1 MLNFQQNGDF
11 MKKYFAVLKK
21 CALFRQIREEDYGP
35 LLSCFAA
42 QPWHY
47 DKGEVIL
54 GEGDP
59 AEYVGIVLSGA
70 VQVVRVDYYG
80 NRSILAKLGPAGIF
94 AEAFACA
101 GVPTMPVS
109 VVAAEDTE
117 ILLLQSQRIIHS
129 CGNACHFHNQ
139 MIHNLLQ
146 VVARK
151 NLVCNQ
157 KIEIMSKRTTREKL
171 MAYLLLEAKR
181 AGRSSFSIPYDR
193 QELADYLEVDR
204 SGLSAEI
211 SKLRRENV
219 LLCRKNE
226 FTLL

>member
-11 MKKYFAVLKK
+11 MKKFFEVLKK
-21 CALFRQIREEDYGP
+21 CALFRGIRAEDFGP
-35 LLSCFAA
+35 MLSCFGAE
-42 QPWHY
+42 PWHY
-47 DKGEVIL
+47 DKGETIL

-59 AEYVGIVLSGA
+59 AEYVGVVLSGT
-70 VQVVRVDYYG
+70 VQVIRVDYYG
-80 NRSILAKLGPAGIF
+80 NRSIMAKLGPGGIF

-101 GVPTMPVS
+101 DVPAIPVS
-109 VVAAEDTE
+109 VVAAEDAE
-117 ILLLQSQRIIHS
+117 ILLLQAQRIIQS

-181 AGRSSFSIPYDR
+181 AGRSSFAIPYDR

-211 SKLRRENV
+211 SKLRREHV

-226 FTLL
+226 FTIL

>member
-1 MLNFQQNGDF
+1 MSSV
-11 MKKYFAVLKK
+11 KKFTPENEKNKTEKGVLYLVATPIGNLSDLSQRAVK
-21 CALFRQIREEDYGP
+21 
-35 LLSCFAA
+35 
-42 QPWHY
+42 
-47 DKGEVIL
+47 
-54 GEGDP
+54 
-59 AEYVGIVLSGA
+59 VLSE
-70 VQVVRVDYYG
+70 VD
-80 NRSILAKLGPAGIF
+80 
-94 AEAFACA
+94 
-101 GVPTMPVS
+101 

-117 ILLLQSQRIIHS
+117 ILLLQAQRIIHS
-129 CGNACHFHNQ
+129 CGQACHFHNQ

-151 NLVCNQ
+151 NLLSNQ
-157 KIEIMSKRTTREKL
+157 KIEVMSKRTTREKL

-181 AGRSSFSIPYDR
+181 AGGSSFSIPYDR

>member
-11 MKKYFAVLKK
+11 MKRFFAVLKR
-21 CALFRQIREEDYGP
+21 CALFREIREEDYGP
-35 LLSCFAA
+35 LLSCFGAE
-42 QPWHY
+42 PWHY
-47 DKGEVIL
+47 DKGETIL

-59 AEYVGIVLSGA
+59 AEYVGIVLSGM
-70 VQVVRVDYYG
+70 VQVIRVDYYG
-80 NRSILAKLGPAGIF
+80 NRSIMAKLGPGGIF

-117 ILLLQSQRIIHS
+117 ILLLQAQRIIHS
-129 CGNACHFHNQ
+129 CGQACHFHNQ
-139 MIHNLLQ
+139 MIYNLLQ
-146 VVARK
+146 VVAAK
-151 NLVCNQ
+151 NLACNQ

-181 AGRSSFSIPYDR
+181 KGSSFSIPYDR

-211 SKLRRENV
+211 SKLRKEGV